1 PIKDIN
7 LFRQYYKI
15 IKKENPT
22 AVLSYTIKPNT
33 YGGIV
38 CRMLKIPFFPNI
50 TGLGTAVENK
60 SSLQA
65 LLINLYKVAF
75 KKATCI
81 FFQNKENMEF
91 FNNRK
96 IGSSNYE
103 LLPGSGVNLK
113 EYPILKYP
121 EEDVQINFL
130 FISRIMREKGIDIYL
145 EAAQSI
151 KATHPNTTF
160 HILGFC
166 EDNAYLSK
174 ISELES

>member
-1 PIKDIN
+1 MKHILILSNHHVYTYNFRKEIIKALLDEGYKVTVVQPFGEKVKNLQELGCRTIDLPLERRGLNPIKDIN

-60 SSLQA
+60 SPLQA

-75 KKATCI
+75 KKAT
-81 FFQNKENMEF
+81 
-91 FNNRK
+91 
-96 IGSSNYE
+96 
-103 LLPGSGVNLK
+103 
-113 EYPILKYP
+113 
-121 EEDVQINFL
+121 
-130 FISRIMREKGIDIYL
+130 
-145 EAAQSI
+145 
-151 KATHPNTTF
+151 
-160 HILGFC
+160 
-166 EDNAYLSK
+166 
-174 ISELES
+174 